1 MLIYVPLARIPCVS
15 HVAYE
20 RCSCPDEET
29 CGLRIAMQ
37 QVRDAIAGI
46 LDSYKLDRLIEEVKE
61 HRSSKKTERQFEI

>member
-1 MLIYVPLARIPCVS
+1 MVSLPQFPASS

-37 QVRDAIAGI
+37 QIRDAIVGI
-46 LDSYKLDRLIEEVKE
+46 MDNYKLDRLIDEVKE
-61 HRSSKKTERQFEI
+61 HLLSKKTEWQFEI